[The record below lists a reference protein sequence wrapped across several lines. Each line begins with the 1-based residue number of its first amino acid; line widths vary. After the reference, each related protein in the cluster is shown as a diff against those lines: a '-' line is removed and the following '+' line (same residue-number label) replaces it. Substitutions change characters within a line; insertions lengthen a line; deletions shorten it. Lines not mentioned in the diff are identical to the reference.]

1 MSNDHPDTH
10 ASPWHAGE
18 KRLQEIIGVAERME
32 AFGNKVIRDYM
43 PDQHRQF
50 YQQLPFIVV
59 GAVDSHGRPWAS
71 LLEGPVGFAYSPD
84 PTHLRLNAH
93 LASADPAASGVRTGE
108 SLGLLGI
115 ELHTRRR
122 NRLNGCI
129 VDSNNDGL
137 TVKVQHAFGNCPQ
150 YIQLRDFS
158 FSREPGAPS
167 SVTSSSETPSP
178 ATASPSTAAK
188 EAAEV
193 FSVLDAAAQDLIS
206 AADTFFVASYA
217 DLGAPG
223 GQRGVDVSHRGG
235 KPGFVR
241 VDGNTLTIPDFAGN
255 KHFNTLGNLWV
266 NPQAGLL
273 FVDFSNG
280 DVLQLTGDT
289 EILFDGPDVH
299 TFQGAE
305 RVWKVHVKHIVR
317 RRNALA
323 LRWQFNEMSPKSLQT
338 GSWQP

>member
-1 MSNDHPDTH
+1 MSNDHPGTP

-18 KRLQEIIGVAERME
+18 KRLQEIIGVADRME

-50 YQQLPFIVV
+50 YQQLPFIIV
-59 GAVDSHGRPWAS
+59 GAVDSLGRPWAS
-71 LLEGPVGFAYSPD
+71 LFEGAAGFAHSPD

-93 LASADPAASGVRTGE
+93 LASADPAASSVRTGE

-129 VDSNNDGL
+129 VDSDNDGI

-158 FSREPGAPS
+158 FSREPAKP
-167 SVTSSSETPSP
+167 SSETPSSKTESP
-178 ATASPSTAAK
+178 ATAAK
-188 EAAEV
+188 EATEV
-193 FSVLDAAAQDLIS
+193 FSVLDAAAHELIS

-217 DLGAPG
+217 DLGAPL

-273 FVDFSNG
+273 FVDFNNG

-299 TFQGAE
+299 AFQGAE

>member
-1 MSNDHPDTH
+1 MSTDHTDSP

-18 KRLQEIIGVAERME
+18 KCLQEKIGVADRME

-50 YQQLPFIVV
+50 YQQLPFIIM
-59 GAVDSHGRPWAS
+59 GAVDPLGRPWAS
-71 LLEGPVGFAYSPD
+71 ILEGPPGFVYSPD
-84 PTHLRLNAH
+84 PTHLRLDAE
-93 LASADPAASGVRTGE
+93 LASADPAASGAQVGDA
-108 SLGLLGI
+108 LGLLGI

-122 NRLNGCI
+122 NRLNGRI
-129 VDSNNDGL
+129 VNSDNAGI
-137 TVKVQHAFGNCPQ
+137 TVQVQHAFGNCPQ
-150 YIQLRDFS
+150 YIQQREFS
-158 FSREPGAPS
+158 FSREPTAMSQAPA
-167 SVTSSSETPSP
+167 ELL
-178 ATASPSTAAK
+178 TA
-188 EAAEV
+188 
-193 FSVLDAAAQDLIS
+193 LDADAREAI
-206 AADTFFVASYA
+206 ATADTFFVASYA
-217 DLGAPG
+217 DPGAPR

-273 FVDFSNG
+273 FIDFTNG
-280 DVLQLTGDT
+280 HVLQITGDT
-289 EILFDGPDVH
+289 EILFDGPEVH
-299 TFQGAE
+299 AFQGAE
-305 RVWKVHVKHIVR
+305 RVWKVHVKQLVR

-338 GSWQP
+338 GSWNPQP